1 MNTKIKIFFVLV
13 LIFQTYAQ
21 SAFAISLEI
30 YRDTIL
36 LAKSDQAPQI

>member
-1 MNTKIKIFFVLV
+1 MNTKIGLFFVLV

-30 YRDTIL
+30 YRDTTS
-36 LAKSDQAPQI
+36 LAKSDQTPQI